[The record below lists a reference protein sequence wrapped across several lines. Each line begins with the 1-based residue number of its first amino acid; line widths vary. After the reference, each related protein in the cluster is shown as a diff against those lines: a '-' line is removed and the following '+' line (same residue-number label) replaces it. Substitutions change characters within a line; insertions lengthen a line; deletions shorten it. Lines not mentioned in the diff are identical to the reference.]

1 MNILSIDTSTTSF
14 SLTLATNGENTTYV
28 DSSDSISS
36 ETILVEINNLVTNCK
51 LKPED
56 INTVIYNNGPGSFTG
71 VRVSSAIVQAIGFS
85 NDCPVYGINALMLI
99 AYSYF
104 KTTDQPQIQ
113 IIKKAFGNQ
122 VFHGLFHLTNDSC
135 ISKGSI
141 ITTAISDVVI
151 EQEYISLSDDKHI
164 LDKHKENCLSICD
177 FVGSELLI
185 EYYDSYCSK
194 KNKFDYKDA
203 LPSYAGH
210 TV

>member
-1 MNILSIDTSTTSF
+1 MNILSIDTSASSF
-14 SLTLATNGENTTYV
+14 SLTLARDGENITFV

-36 ETILVEINNLVTNCK
+36 ETILVEINNLVTNCELNPK
-51 LKPED
+51 D

-85 NDCPVYGINALMLI
+85 NNCPVYGINALMLI

-104 KTTDQPQIQ
+104 KKTNQSHIQ
-113 IIKKAFGNQ
+113 VIKKAFGNQ

-135 ISKGSI
+135 TSIGSI
-141 ITTAISDVVI
+141 ITTAVSDVVI
-151 EQEYISLSDDKHI
+151 KKDYISLSDDKHI
-164 LDKHKENCLSICD
+164 LDKHEENCLLMCD

-185 EYYDSYCSK
+185 EYYGSYCSK
-194 KNKFDYKDA
+194 KNNFDYKDA

>member
-1 MNILSIDTSTTSF
+1 MNILSIDTSASSF
-14 SLTLATNGENTTYV
+14 SLTLARDGENMTFV

-36 ETILVEINNLVTNCK
+36 ETILVEINNLVTNCE
-51 LKPED
+51 LKPKD

-85 NDCPVYGINALMLI
+85 NNCPVYGINALMLI

-104 KTTDQPQIQ
+104 KKTNQSHIQ
-113 IIKKAFGNQ
+113 VIKKAFGNQ

-135 ISKGSI
+135 TSKGSI
-141 ITTAISDVVI
+141 ITTGVSDVVI
-151 EQEYISLSDDKHI
+151 KQDYISLSDDKHI
-164 LDKHKENCLSICD
+164 LDKHKENCSLMCD

-194 KNKFDYKDA
+194 KNNFDYKDA

-210 TV
+210 TL

>member
-1 MNILSIDTSTTSF
+1 MNILSIDTSASSF
-14 SLTLATNGENTTYV
+14 SLTLAKDGDNTTYV
-28 DSSDSISS
+28 DSSNSISS
-36 ETILVEINNLVTNCK
+36 ETILEEINNLVTNCK
-51 LKPED
+51 LKPDD

-113 IIKKAFGNQ
+113 VIKKAFGNQ
-122 VFHGLFHLTNDSC
+122 AFHGLFHLTNNSC
-135 ISKGSI
+135 TSKENI

-151 EQEYISLSDDKHI
+151 EENYISLSDIKI
-164 LDKHKENCLSICD
+164 VLDEHKENCLLICD

-185 EYYDSYCSK
+185 EYYESYCSK

>member
-1 MNILSIDTSTTSF
+1 MNILSIDTSATSF
-14 SLTLATNGENTTYV
+14 SLTLATNGENTSYV

-36 ETILVEINNLVTNCK
+36 ETILVEINNLVTNCE

-164 LDKHKENCLSICD
+164 LDKHKEDCLSICD

-185 EYYDSYCSK
+185 EYYDFYCSK

>member
-1 MNILSIDTSTTSF
+1 MNILSIDTSATSF
-14 SLTLATNGENTTYV
+14 SLTLATNGENTSYV
-28 DSSDSISS
+28 YSSDSISS
-36 ETILVEINNLVTNCK
+36 ETILVEINNLVTNCE

-122 VFHGLFHLTNDSC
+122 VFHGLFYLTNDSC
-135 ISKGSI
+135 ISK
-141 ITTAISDVVI
+141 
-151 EQEYISLSDDKHI
+151 
-164 LDKHKENCLSICD
+164 
-177 FVGSELLI
+177 
-185 EYYDSYCSK
+185 
-194 KNKFDYKDA
+194 
-203 LPSYAGH
+203 
-210 TV
+210 

>member
-1 MNILSIDTSTTSF
+1 MNILSIDTSASSF
-14 SLTLATNGENTTYV
+14 SLTLARDGENMTFV

-36 ETILVEINNLVTNCK
+36 ETILVEINNLVTNCELNPK
-51 LKPED
+51 D

-85 NDCPVYGINALMLI
+85 NNCPVYGINALMLI

-104 KTTDQPQIQ
+104 KKTNQSHIQ
-113 IIKKAFGNQ
+113 VIKKAFGNQ
-122 VFHGLFHLTNDSC
+122 VFHGLIHLTNDSC
-135 ISKGSI
+135 TSIGSI
-141 ITTAISDVVI
+141 ITTAVSDVVI
-151 EQEYISLSDDKHI
+151 KQDYISLSDDKHI
-164 LDKHKENCLSICD
+164 LDKHEENCLLMCD

-185 EYYDSYCSK
+185 EYYGSYCSK
-194 KNKFDYKDA
+194 KNNFDYKDA

>member
-1 MNILSIDTSTTSF
+1 MNILSIDTSASSF
-14 SLTLATNGENTTYV
+14 SLTLAKDGENTTYV

-36 ETILVEINNLVTNCK
+36 ETILEEINNLVTNCE
-51 LKPED
+51 LKPKD

-122 VFHGLFHLTNDSC
+122 VFHGLFHLTNNSC
-135 ISKGSI
+135 TSKGN
-141 ITTAISDVVI
+141 ITTNTISDVVI
-151 EQEYISLSDDKHI
+151 EENYISLSDI
-164 LDKHKENCLSICD
+164 TIVLDEHKENCLLICD
-177 FVGSELLI
+177 FIGSELLI
-185 EYYDSYCSK
+185 EYYESYCSK